1 MRNITKLR
9 IAVLLS
15 PLVLIYS
22 ITGFFG
28 IGVFFAVVTACL
40 TPVFLIAFI
49 YWLFDP
55 KTGAETP
62 AEQAARKSK
71 VQRCYRAW
79 WLTKYWGK

>member
-15 PLVLIYS
+15 PLVFIYW

-28 IGVFFAVVTACL
+28 IGVFFAVVAACL
-40 TPVFLIAFI
+40 APVFIIAFI
-49 YWLFDP
+49 YWVFDP

-62 AEQAARKSK
+62 AESAARRLKAQSY
-71 VQRCYRAW
+71 YRYW
-79 WLTKYWGK
+79 WLTKMWKK